1 VGFFVCVGVGVGV
14 GLRVSVCEIE
24 GVRVGGA
31 LLCAYVFEGGGVLFC
46 SFVRRGRV
54 FMRSCGGRW
63 R

>member
-1 VGFFVCVGVGVGV
+1 MGVGV